1 MDTDQT
7 IPQMFRDTFADS
19 FRDVVQQ
26 KDSRL
31 MKTVTVERG
40 LSGISKEMAFYGKA
54 TSQNITGQRFKK
66 VAVQE
71 IDTATRFYFPEEFQI
86 PTFESKFDAQ
96 KLAPR
101 IIGSGQIIT
110 AHQRAYHLDCDA
122 KIMEE
127 LLGNAHVGLQGATT
141 PTALPTAQVVPVDF
155 VHTGSDTDSGFTAPK
170 LIEGIRILSAAEAWN
185 EDVAN
190 MGERLWCV
198 LDAAQEAQLRQE
210 ANRASGDR
218 LYSSDFGGPPVYD
231 ANGFLSRWGAV
242 NFVIYN
248 SLLQGSVTG
257 ASGSVTA
264 KKVPLYT
271 SSAFEFGIWQ
281 DIESTVDRR
290 PDLSNA
296 IQFLSQY
303 SIGGGRS
310 EEEKVVQINVL
321 AA

>member
-1 MDTDQT
+1 MSYT
-7 IPQMFRDTFADS
+7 IPTAFRDMFSDS
-19 FRDVVQQ
+19 FKDVVQQ

-31 MKTVTVERG
+31 MKTVAVERG
-40 LSGISKEMAFYGKA
+40 LQGISKEINFIG
-54 TSQNITGQRFKK
+54 TLETEEITGQRFKK
-66 VAVQE
+66 VAVSE
-71 IDTATRFYFPEEFQI
+71 IDVNGRFYFPREFQAKH
-86 PTFESKFDAQ
+86 FESAFDEA

-110 AHQRAYHLDCDA
+110 AMERSFLKKCDSV
-122 KIMEE
+122 IMEN
-127 LLGNAHVGLQGATT
+127 LLGNAHVGAHGATT
-141 PTALPTAQVVPVDF
+141 PTALPSGQIVPVDF
-155 VHTGSDTDSGFTAPK
+155 VHTGSDTDSKFTAPK

-185 EDVAN
+185 EDVAA

-198 LDAAQEAQLRQE
+198 LDADQEAQLRQE

-231 ANGFLSRWGAV
+231 AQGFLSRWGAV

-248 SLLQGSVTG
+248 SLLQASVTG

-271 SSAFEFGIWQ
+271 SSACEFGIWSVWQ
-281 DIESTVDRR
+281 ATVDRR

-296 IQFLSQY
+296 IQFLAQC
-303 SIGGGRS
+303 SIGAGR
-310 EEEKVVQINVL
+310 EQEEKVVQINVL